1 MNMKIKARD
10 VILNGFLL
18 RYTTKIKNMDAIP
31 NLQGMIIKASTYE
44 PTILAF
50 VHASPHETIA
60 NIVKKYNC
68 KYLSLI

>member
-1 MNMKIKARD
+1 
-10 VILNGFLL
+10 
-18 RYTTKIKNMDAIP
+18 MDAIP